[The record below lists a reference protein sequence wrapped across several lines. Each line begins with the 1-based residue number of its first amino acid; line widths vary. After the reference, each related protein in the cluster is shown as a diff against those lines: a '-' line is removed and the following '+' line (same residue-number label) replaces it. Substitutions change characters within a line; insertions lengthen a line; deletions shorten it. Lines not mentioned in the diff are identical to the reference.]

1 MAATL
6 YPPALTIPLYAIFT
20 AIGII
25 LTSLRFWVR
34 LSYEPRLY
42 NGRKLYLDDL
52 FIVLGLLVTCSC
64 TGIQFHNAIDGA
76 SGEVVTGGHVKSE
89 VAIVEHKVDF
99 TMIVIEKL
107 SFGAVKLSLLYFYR
121 RLFGNMGHF
130 KRINNLLIWLVA
142 LWTVSFF
149 LADLLLC
156 GLHPELQWALDQ
168 MLARKGCGDKGA
180 LLIAFAATS
189 VLTDGAVL
197 LLPLLYVQKLK
208 LRHSEMIAVS
218 VIFTL
223 GGLSTVA
230 GVLRT
235 IFLCVAYP
243 MGRITFGWVAPPFD
257 ETPLIL
263 RVFNPTFFAMLE
275 MLLGVWAANLPV
287 ISPLVFFRKVGV

>member
-6 YPPALTIPLYAIFT
+6 YPPSLTIPLYAIFT
-20 AIGII
+20 ALGLM
-25 LTSLRFWVR
+25 LTCLRFWVR
-34 LSYEPRLY
+34 VSYSPRPH
-42 NGRKLYLDDL
+42 NGRNLYLDDL
-52 FIVLGLLVTCSC
+52 FIVLGLLVTCTC

-76 SGEVVTGGHVKSE
+76 SGEVVTGGHVSPE
-89 VAIVEHKVDF
+89 IAIVEHKVDF

-107 SFGAVKLSLLYFYR
+107 SFGAVKLSLLFFYR
-121 RLFGNMGHF
+121 RLFGTFASF
-130 KRINNLLIWLVA
+130 KRTNNVLIWLVA

-156 GLHPELQWALDQ
+156 GAHPELLWALDQ
-168 MLARKGCGDKGA
+168 TLARDGCGDKGA

-189 VLTDGAVL
+189 VVTDGAVL
-197 LLPLLYVQKLK
+197 VLPLLYLRKLR
-208 LRHSEMIAVS
+208 LRHSEMVAVS
-218 VIFTL
+218 VIFLL
-223 GGLSTVA
+223 GGISTVA

-243 MGRITFGWVAPPFD
+243 LGRITFGWVAPPYT

-275 MLLGVWAANLPV
+275 MLLGIWAANLPV